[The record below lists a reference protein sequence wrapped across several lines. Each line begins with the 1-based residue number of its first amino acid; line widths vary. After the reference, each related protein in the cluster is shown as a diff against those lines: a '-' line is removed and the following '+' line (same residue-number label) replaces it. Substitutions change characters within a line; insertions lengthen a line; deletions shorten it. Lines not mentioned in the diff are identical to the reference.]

1 MSPFGI
7 FVRSPLFRNFF
18 LRFSSKELRDCLN
31 NQSWNFFLT
40 VQELYTFFKKYIRIH
55 QVREI
60 IDVQSSSK
68 YLDYI
73 LISKQLVVPSNKSKK
88 HLLLQLLLQGKRNW
102 KELGKTCDNNLIS
115 NFFKKRETNIKK
127 SFIEEKFNDFISPN
141 HRQKY
146 KIIRITGT

>member
-1 MSPFGI
+1 MRP
-7 FVRSPLFRNFF
+7 PLFRNFF

-31 NQSWNFFLT
+31 NQFWNFFLT

-55 QVREI
+55 QVRKI

>member
-1 MSPFGI
+1 M
-7 FVRSPLFRNFF
+7 RSPLFRNFF
-18 LRFSSKELRDCLN
+18 LRFSSKEFRDCLN
-31 NQSWNFFLT
+31 NQSWNFFFNCSR
-40 VQELYTFFKKYIRIH
+40 VIYIYFKKYIRIH

>member
-1 MSPFGI
+1 MRP
-7 FVRSPLFRNFF
+7 PLFRNFF
-18 LRFSSKELRDCLN
+18 LRFLSKELRDCLN

-55 QVREI
+55 QVRKI